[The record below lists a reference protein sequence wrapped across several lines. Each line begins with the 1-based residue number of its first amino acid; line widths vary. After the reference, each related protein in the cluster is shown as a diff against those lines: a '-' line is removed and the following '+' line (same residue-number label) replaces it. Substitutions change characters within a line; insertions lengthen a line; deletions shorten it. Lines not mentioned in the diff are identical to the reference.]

1 MTETTL
7 RFRNQAGEL
16 FPEWKPVQLRDICQ
30 YSNEHGSGSNYIG
43 TENMYQNFAGA
54 DVDESRTGK
63 GIIYHAGDTLM
74 SNIRPY
80 LKKTWFADRNG
91 VCSTDVL
98 VFQPNGVSPEF
109 LYQMISSDKF
119 VQYVM
124 GGVKGSKMP
133 RGDKN
138 HILDYGFME
147 PSLEEQERIVPLLS
161 AVDARISEQE
171 SLIEDLEERKKGLM
185 QKLFSQEL
193 RFKADDGTEYE
204 EWKNVCLGD
213 VCTGFDYG
221 MNAAAGSYDGKH
233 KYIRITDIDESSHRY
248 STVDIA
254 SPTGVIDEKYLVTD
268 GTILLART
276 GASTGKAY
284 LYRREDGALYFAGF
298 LIRAIVK
305 PEYVP
310 YFVFAQTLTHEYKKW
325 VALTSMRT
333 GQPGINAQEYQKY
346 SFMCP
351 SDKNEQQKIAD
362 VLSAIDEQI
371 ENERLILED
380 WKNLKRGLL
389 QKMFV

>member
-16 FPEWKPVQLRDICQ
+16 FPEWKPVQLRDICK

-63 GIIYHAGDTLM
+63 GIVYHAGDTLM

-138 HILDYGFME
+138 HILDYGFMK
-147 PSLEEQERIVPLLS
+147 PSSEEQERIVPLLS

-185 QKLFSQEL
+185 QMIFSQKL
-193 RFKADDGTEYE
+193 RFKADDGNDFPI
-204 EWKNVCLGD
+204 WKDAEIGD
-213 VCTGFDYG
+213 VATVKVGSKPDAILQNETAHEYINAGTTISGYTESYNREGDTVTTPSRGQGGIGFVGYQKNRFWLGPLCYG
-221 MNAAAGSYDGKH
+221 
-233 KYIRITDIDESSHRY
+233 ITSSNENVL
-248 STVDIA
+248 T
-254 SPTGVIDEKYLVTD
+254 KYLYYFLKRNANLIIDCKQT
-268 GTILLART
+268 GTVPAVNQENLLHVGIQLPCKEEQGKITSLLSCIDDHLDNERGILLQWKT
-276 GASTGKAY
+276 
-284 LYRREDGALYFAGF
+284 
-298 LIRAIVK
+298 VK
-305 PEYVP
+305 
-310 YFVFAQTLTHEYKKW
+310 K
-325 VALTSMRT
+325 
-333 GQPGINAQEYQKY
+333 
-346 SFMCP
+346 
-351 SDKNEQQKIAD
+351 
-362 VLSAIDEQI
+362 
-371 ENERLILED
+371 
-380 WKNLKRGLL
+380 GLL
-389 QKMFV
+389 QQMFV